1 MPRFLFS
8 FVQIVI
14 IPFSFEIYFC
24 VLMVYCGLS
33 NNTFKLLLKKLIVVV
48 YFNQRLGAA
57 HSKRLWKESIS
68 TFLLQKTFKKARNFS
83 KKQFFLSLDPNAGR
97 VFYSPMK
104 VKTCFY
110 RKKSSFFGNKPVDQH
125 SGANL
130 KNPVFC

>member
-83 KKQFFLSLDPNAGR
+83 KKQFFFKFGPKCWSSVLFPNE
-97 VFYSPMK
+97 S
-104 VKTCFY
+104 
-110 RKKSSFFGNKPVDQH
+110 
-125 SGANL
+125 
-130 KNPVFC
+130 KNMFL